1 MSMERETWEKQT
13 FISFSKHQ
21 VLFKFNWIQAIFEYY
36 VHILQFSCLLPLSGA
51 QLLILAA
58 MIMPVINSCPT
69 PLGGESVDN
78 QETKT
83 KKT

>member
-36 VHILQFSCLLPLSGA
+36 VRILQFSCLLLLSGA

-69 PLGGESVDN
+69 PLEGESVDN
-78 QETKT
+78 QETKR